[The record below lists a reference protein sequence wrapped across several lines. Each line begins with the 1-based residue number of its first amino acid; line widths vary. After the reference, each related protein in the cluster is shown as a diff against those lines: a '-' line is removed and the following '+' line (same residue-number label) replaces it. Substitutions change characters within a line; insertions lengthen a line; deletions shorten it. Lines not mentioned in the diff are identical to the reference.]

1 MPVATSNFLLPNATI
16 IPEFLAFM
24 VVLGV
29 LAKYVVPPIN
39 RTMEARRQSIAEA
52 LKVIDEAKV
61 RQAEAEQRA
70 HAVLEEARQTARTTI
85 DNANRLA
92 EQVQAEARRA
102 GEEEY
107 ARLVGR
113 AQAEIDRQRQ
123 QAEAELVSRMAD
135 LVVATAERVVQAE
148 IDSDRHAAL
157 IDEAIAAVTTA
168 PAASGAGR

>member
-1 MPVATSNFLLPNATI
+1 MPVASSNFLLPNATI
-16 IPEFLAFM
+16 IPEFIAFM
-24 VVLGV
+24 IVLGV
-29 LAKYVVPPIN
+29 LAKYVVPPVN
-39 RTMEARRQSIAEA
+39 RAMETRRQNIADS

-61 RQAEAEQRA
+61 RQAEAEQRSRT
-70 HAVLEEARQTARTTI
+70 VIEEARQTARTTI

-92 EQVQAEARRA
+92 EQLQADARRA

-107 ARLVGR
+107 ARLVAR

-135 LVVATAERVVQAE
+135 LVVATAESVVQAE
-148 IDSDRHAAL
+148 IDTARHAAL
-157 IDEAIAAVTTA
+157 IDEAIAAVNAA